1 MCNKHSTLVLATFFL
16 RVECVCMA
24 VHCWLGLFDTHHL
37 TCEAIKCHPACT
49 CRTEPCCLLFISSF
63 FFYLMTNVGI
73 QITTIVSKEENSK
86 SLPQKCCCQSSKQEI
101 KKIKT
106 ENVSTMRGRGERERE
121 SSFQSVH
128 TLAEMAPRYGDSTR
142 FWANPFQSRTV
153 RGQKGSSLHD
163 VQSCKRWYAW
173 LCLLL
178 SALPACQACVNIEEY
193 VRGDCLSSF
202 LEC

>member
-1 MCNKHSTLVLATFFL
+1 MCILSYFVSFKKKNFCLTFLCVFGPLQPLFVDSTIALSHGAGF
-16 RVECVCMA
+16 
-24 VHCWLGLFDTHHL
+24 
-37 TCEAIKCHPACT
+37 
-49 CRTEPCCLLFISSF
+49 F